1 VSFQIPG
8 FPDLQFGSLFCIG
21 RNYAKHAAEMNSS
34 VPDSPVVFLK
44 PRSSIISGGDSIQI
58 PESSK
63 NVHHEVELVILIGKH
78 ADSVSATE
86 ALDTIEAFGV
96 GLDITARDL
105 QAEAKKAGL
114 PWSLSKGFRTFSP
127 IGNLVPFTRNHDL
140 QNLDIAVQ
148 VNGNLRQKGHTSDM
162 IFPVAELISYLSEH
176 FTLWPGDLIFTG
188 TPEGVSRILP
198 GDNIQATIG
207 NQLSTLQVHVS

>member
-1 VSFQIPG
+1 
-8 FPDLQFGSLFCIG
+8 
-21 RNYAKHAAEMNSS
+21 MNSS

-78 ADSVSATE
+78 ADSVSASE
-86 ALDTIEAFGV
+86 ALDTVEAFGV

-127 IGNLVPFTRNHDL
+127 IGNLVPFSRNHDL

-188 TPEGVSRILP
+188 TPEGVSPILP